1 MKSKIKLI
9 EERVQGVVARLQT
22 LTRERDRLQEEL
34 RSLEQRLESAEEQG
48 ELQTDRPILAGLDQ
62 IGGSLREA
70 IAELRR
76 ESR

>member
-1 MKSKIKLI
+1 MKAKIKLI
-9 EERVQGVVARLQT
+9 EERVEGVVDRLQT

-34 RSLEQRLESAEEQG
+34 RSLERRLESAGEQG
-48 ELQTDRPILAGLDQ
+48 ELQADRSILAGLDQ

-76 ESR
+76 D